1 VPDDLPVVDAHLDL
15 AYNVL
20 AGRDLKLTPAEI
32 REKEQRQ
39 EKQSMVTIGE
49 LSKGGVAVAFGSIFV
64 SPREFP
70 ESTEIEFDRERASE
84 AKKEVDVYRSWE
96 EDGLVRLIRTKSSL
110 AEHLAAWKEDRK
122 PAVLITMESAEPI
135 ESPEELGWWY
145 DAGVRMIGPA
155 WGPTRYCGGFAG
167 QNGQAKG
174 LTPLGR
180 ELLAGMKELG
190 IPFDTAHSSVEL
202 FWEALG
208 SDLPHVV
215 CTHTSPRELNGVDRM
230 PDAAMMKAL
239 SERGGI
245 VGLGLG
251 NMFVDSSWWGDGD
264 RGPVKLES
272 VGRTFELMASAAG
285 WDHVGIGSDLDGGI
299 GVEESPVELDTIADI
314 GKIAEVLPEDAR
326 VDVLGGNWIRFLES
340 ALPGD

>member
-1 VPDDLPVVDAHLDL
+1 MADDLPVVDAHLDL
-15 AYNVL
+15 AHNVL
-20 AGRDLKLTPAEI
+20 AGRDLTLTPTEI
-32 REKEQRQ
+32 RQKEQRR

-49 LSKGGVAVAFGSIFV
+49 LSKGGVAIVFGSIFV

-70 ESTEIEFDRERASE
+70 ESTDIEFDRERAAE
-84 AKKEVDVYRSWE
+84 AKKEVEVYQSWE
-96 EDGLVRLIRTKSSL
+96 DQGLVRLIRTKSSL
-110 AEHLAAWKEDRK
+110 EEHLALWKEDRK
-122 PAVLITMESAEPI
+122 PAVMITMESAEPI
-135 ESPEELGWWY
+135 ESPDELGWWY

-174 LTPLGR
+174 LTPLGH
-180 ELLAGMKELG
+180 ELVAAMKDLR

-202 FWEALG
+202 FWEAL
-208 SDLPHVV
+208 SADLPHVV

-239 SERGGI
+239 AERGGI

-251 NMFVDSSWWGDGD
+251 NMFVDSSWWGEGE
-264 RGPVKLES
+264 RGPVSLDS
-272 VGRTFELMASAAG
+272 VGRTFEMMAAAAG

-314 GKIAEVLPEDAR
+314 RKIGEVLPEDAR
-326 VDVLGGNWIRFLES
+326 AGVLGGNWLDFMRQ
-340 ALPGD
+340 ALPD